1 MKKTLFF
8 FALTMLLLSAT
19 KLQAQLGF
27 HVGYAPQTY
36 AISGQATDGVT
47 ALPRLSHGFYGGI
60 HYHRDI
66 VSKFGFT
73 AALQVR
79 MNSSTVNETDFTT
92 QNSQFLADLPLL
104 LNYGF
109 SLGHDLTLGIFA
121 GPMLSYGISYSY
133 KKTNAET
140 YEVEETH
147 NRYSKSESSDYALKR
162 FEVAAEGGLFFK
174 FRSYMIFGGYRMG
187 INDLDKIG
195 GCATRP
201 KGFFVGLSIN

>member
-19 KLQAQLGF
+19 RLQAQLGF

-36 AISGQATDGVT
+36 AVSGQATDGIT
-47 ALPRLSHGFYGGI
+47 TLPKLSHGFYGGI
-60 HYHRDI
+60 HYNRAI
-66 VSKFGFT
+66 IGKLGFT

-79 MNSSTVNETDFTT
+79 MNSSTVTETDFTT

-109 SLGHDLTLGIFA
+109 PLGHDLSLGAFV

-140 YEVEETH
+140 YEVEEAH
-147 NRYSKSESSDYALKR
+147 NRYSKTETSGYGLKR
-162 FEVAAEGGLFFK
+162 FEVAAAGGLFFK
-174 FRSYMIFGGYRMG
+174 FRSYMLFGGYRIG
-187 INDLDKIG
+187 LNDLDKIG
-195 GCATRP
+195 DCATRP